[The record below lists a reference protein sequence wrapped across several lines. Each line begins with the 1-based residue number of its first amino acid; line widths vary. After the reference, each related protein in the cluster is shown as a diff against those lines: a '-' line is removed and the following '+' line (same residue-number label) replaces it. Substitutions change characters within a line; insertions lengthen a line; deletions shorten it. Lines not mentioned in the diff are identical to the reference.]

1 MENILEF
8 DPASEFTIIETFE
21 FEEEIQ
27 RPDELRLFTLEE
39 QLLSYF
45 EARMPKGKATR
56 FQIQELSH
64 EVDRIKDVYL
74 DTVEPTDTLYQVK
87 KRREVRMPEWVHPL
101 FDDTDTVG
109 YNYTNLWNPI
119 FSEEQR
125 AIPQFYTRMITALP
139 RPYRTNTTDNPPI
152 TKSTIGKTDDGKQ
165 MRGLGVY
172 ERTRTVLHE
181 DGSRDIVSTS
191 VPNTQDDLRI
201 KGYSLDPRQI
211 EIPNPLADHLFL
223 ASPLGGKLLTTE
235 TFEDIYPSVDSILV
249 HGVPTT
255 TDPYVEGMKYLKVYD
270 VKLSEIPWDAWK
282 QRFPPA
288 EPIPLFQPVRSVSFP
303 RAADTSKPADSL
315 QNVYAI
321 PWSPGINARKWLMS
335 QEDAGMMVVR
345 MLLSKASE
353 AGTVPVHIV
362 GEQLE
367 SKFPSSTPEECLV
380 TSTFTGFMESGVSRI
395 IGGEYK
401 CVPTSSIIQ
410 EKRHA
415 GSKGRVAWNE
425 SNEQDIL
432 KLHQTLLKLHQL
444 STTSEKVTKYQTI
457 SSREDSDLRREILV
471 LLEDAHRTH
480 EDKADAID
488 VLLKD
493 IVPQN
498 RVYLEANESFL
509 ICQHTLATLK
519 GDMERDPVDF
529 YREWSALESGLRVC
543 RYCGEQIG
551 NVLVAQDEF
560 DNDGRLVV
568 SHDKLDTDTFHGETH
583 VDIFT
588 NSLKELRAVF
598 ELENPGEAILYLML
612 SLLQVLPTD
621 SQLLPIL
628 QFVRDISKAL
638 RAASKTRKIAADI
651 QNRVEGVIGL
661 AASVI
666 LLQSHVPFL
675 IPRRSFGSRP
685 LALTGYPRDTE
696 DPATKGAL
704 DTLIYVLRA
713 TFESFPS
720 SFKGNVVPFFRSLIS
735 KPADIRK
742 EAITYIQK
750 ASQKFKGQ
758 LGYAKERYIAPP
770 DNVQIHQVSLPLIY
784 IEKTAYTKEETLVQ
798 KPTKTACP
806 AIRPLI
812 MLESKRQMDVSQSPV
827 KYWNNI
833 KPSNRALYIPPN
845 LQKDVALKTFSP
857 DDIRRR
863 ISIGFPNSLKLPVLK
878 SFLDGSKDGI
888 TYLNLLQRLL
898 DILSSESTFSKKVIQ
913 TFRQSAVY
921 IQTGVTSSLL
931 RDSAIGL
938 NYELLKEVSS
948 NTDRIGLEKRM
959 QESIRKDVVL
969 RMILLDVKEADNI
982 QQNLRAKERETMKQ
996 RLRKMN
1002 DTEREIT
1009 KKLLDIG
1016 IAAYIITNED
1026 RELFSREYQIPE
1038 EVDVLAQGIVDA
1050 NLTEDGYNDTRDYV
1064 DDENPIGQN
1073 GVEMNVDNGDYGDN
1087 AVRNYDDYTPDATYD
1102 RNEDYGV

>member
-8 DPASEFTIIETFE
+8 DPASEFQILETFE

-64 EVDRIKDVYL
+64 EVDRIKDAYL

-125 AIPQFYTRMITALP
+125 AIPQFYTRMISALP
-139 RPYRTNTTDNPPI
+139 RPYRTNTTENPPI
-152 TKSTIGKTDDGKQ
+152 TESTIGQTDNGKQ
-165 MRGLGVY
+165 IRGLGVY

-181 DGSRDIVSTS
+181 DGTRDIVSTN

-201 KGYSLDPRQI
+201 KGYLLDPRQI

-223 ASPLGGKLLTTE
+223 ASPVGGKLLTTE
-235 TFEDIYPSVDSILV
+235 TFEDIYPSVDSILI

-255 TDPYVEGMKYLKVYD
+255 TDPYTEGMKYLKVYD

-282 QRFPPA
+282 QRFPPVD
-288 EPIPLFQPVRSVSFP
+288 PIPLFQPVRSLSFP
-303 RAADTSKPADSL
+303 RPADTSKPAESL
-315 QNVYAI
+315 QNVYAL
-321 PWSPGINARKWLMS
+321 PWLPGINARKWLMG

-353 AGTVPVHIV
+353 AGTVPVQIV

-367 SKFPSSTPEECLV
+367 SKFPASTPEECLV
-380 TSTFTGFMESGVSRI
+380 TSSFAGFMESGISRFVN
-395 IGGEYK
+395 GEFK
-401 CVPTSSIIQ
+401 CVPAASVIH
-410 EKRHA
+410 EKRDA
-415 GSKGRVAWNE
+415 ISKGRIAWKE

-529 YREWSALESGLRVC
+529 YREWSALETGIRVC

-551 NVLVAQDEF
+551 NVYVAQDEF

-661 AASVI
+661 SASVI

-696 DPATKGAL
+696 DPAVKGAL

-720 SFKGNVVPFFRSLIS
+720 SFKGNVVPFFRAIIS

-770 DNVQIHQVSLPLIY
+770 ENAVIHQVSLPLIY
-784 IEKTAYTKEETLVQ
+784 IEKTSYTKDETLVQ
-798 KPTKTACP
+798 KPTKTACA

-812 MLESKRQMDVSQSPV
+812 MLESKRQMQVSQSPV

-833 KPSNRALYIPPN
+833 KPSSRAQHIPAV
-845 LQKDVALKTFSP
+845 LQTDATLKTFSA

-863 ISIGFPNSLKLPVLK
+863 ISLGFPNSLKLPTLK

-898 DILSSESTFSKKVIQ
+898 DILSAESTFSQKVIQ
-913 TFRQSAVY
+913 SFRESSVY
-921 IQTGVTSSLL
+921 IQTRITPSLL

-948 NTDRIGLEKRM
+948 NADKVGLEKRI
-959 QESIRKDVVL
+959 QESTRKDVVL
-969 RMILLDVKEADNI
+969 RMILLDVKEADTI

-1050 NLTEDGYNDTRDYV
+1050 NLTEDGYNNTRDYV
-1064 DDENPIGQN
+1064 DDELPVGQN

-1087 AVRNYDDYTPDATYD
+1087 AVRKYDDYTNVPTYD
-1102 RNEDYGV
+1102 RDGDYGV

>member
-8 DPASEFTIIETFE
+8 DPASEFQILETFE

-87 KRREVRMPEWVHPL
+87 KRREARMPSWVHPL
-101 FDDTDTVG
+101 FDDADTLG

-139 RPYRTNTTDNPPI
+139 RPYRTNTNDNPPI
-152 TKSTIGKTDDGKQ
+152 TGLTIGQTDAGKQ
-165 MRGLGVY
+165 LRGLGSY

-181 DGSRDIVSTS
+181 DGSRDILSTQ
-191 VPNTQDDLRI
+191 VPNTQDDLRV
-201 KGYSLDPRQI
+201 KGYVLDPRQV
-211 EIPNPLADHLFL
+211 EIPNPLAGHAFL
-223 ASPLGGKLLTTE
+223 ASPLAGKILTTE
-235 TFEDIYPSVDSILV
+235 SFEEIYPSVDSIIV

-255 TDPYVEGMKYLKVYD
+255 VDPYVEGMKYLKVYD
-270 VKLSEIPWDAWK
+270 VKFSEIPWDAWK
-282 QRFPPA
+282 QRFPPVD
-288 EPIPLFQPVRSVSFP
+288 PIPLFQPVRSVSFP
-303 RAADTSKPADSL
+303 RPADTSKPAESL
-315 QNVYAI
+315 QNIYAKL
-321 PWSPGINARKWLMS
+321 WLPGINPRKWLME
-335 QEDAGMMVVR
+335 QEDAGVMVVR

-353 AGTVPVHIV
+353 AGNVPVHIV

-367 SKFPSSTPEECLV
+367 SKFPASTPEECLV
-380 TSTFTGFMESGVSRI
+380 TSTFTSFMESGISRI
-395 IGGEYK
+395 IDGEFK
-401 CVPTSSIIQ
+401 CVPTASVIH

-415 GSKGRVAWNE
+415 ASKGRIAWKE

-432 KLHQTLLKLHQL
+432 KLHQTLLKAHQT
-444 STTSEKVTKYQTI
+444 SVASEKIVKYETTTS
-457 SSREDSDLRREILV
+457 REASDFRREIIV
-471 LLEDAHRTH
+471 LLEDSHRTN
-480 EDKADAID
+480 EDKAEAID

-493 IVPQN
+493 VVPCN
-498 RVYLEANESFL
+498 RVFLEANESFL
-509 ICQHTLATLK
+509 ICQHTLASLK

-529 YREWSALESGLRVC
+529 YREWSALEAGLRVC

-551 NVLVAQDEF
+551 NLYVAQDEF

-568 SHDKLDTDTFHGETH
+568 SHDKLDSDTFHGETH

-638 RAASKTRKIAADI
+638 RAASKTRKIAPDI

-661 AASVI
+661 SASVI

-685 LALTGYPRDTE
+685 LVLTGYPRDTE

-720 SFKGNVVPFFRSLIS
+720 SFKGNVVPFFRSIIS
-735 KPADIRK
+735 KPADVRK

-758 LGYAKERYIAPP
+758 LNYAQERYIAPP
-770 DNVQIHQVSLPLIY
+770 DQAIIHQISLPLIH
-784 IEKTAYTKEETLVQ
+784 IEKTSYNRVETLTQ
-798 KPTKTACP
+798 QPTKTACA

-812 MLESKRQMDVSQSPV
+812 MLESKRQMQVSQRPV
-827 KYWNNI
+827 EYWNNI
-833 KPSNRALYIPPN
+833 KPSSRARPIATN
-845 LQKDVALKTFSP
+845 LHKDVSLKTFTA

-863 ISIGFPNSLKLPVLK
+863 ISMGFPNSLKIPALK

-888 TYLNLLQRLL
+888 AYLNVLQRLL
-898 DILSSESTFSKKVIQ
+898 DILSTESTFSKTVIQ
-913 TFRQSAVY
+913 TFRQSSVY
-921 IQTGVTSSLL
+921 IQTRVTPSLL
-931 RDSAIGL
+931 RDSALGL
-938 NYELLKEVSS
+938 NFELLKEVNS
-948 NTDRIGLEKRM
+948 NTDRVGLEKRI
-959 QESIRKDVVL
+959 QESTRKDVVL
-969 RMILLDVKEADNI
+969 RMILLDVGEADNI

-1038 EVDVLAQGIVDA
+1038 EPDVLAQGIVDA

-1064 DDENPIGQN
+1064 DDVPPTGEG
-1073 GVEMNVDNGDYGDN
+1073 GVEMNVDNGDYGNN
-1087 AVRNYDDYTPDATYD
+1087 AVRRYDDYTAVPTYD
-1102 RNEDYGV
+1102 AREDYGV

>member
-1 MENILEF
+1 M
-8 DPASEFTIIETFE
+8 
-21 FEEEIQ
+21 
-27 RPDELRLFTLEE
+27 
-39 QLLSYF
+39 SYF

-181 DGSRDIVSTS
+181 DGSRDIVSTT

-235 TFEDIYPSVDSILV
+235 TFEEIYPSVDSILV

-303 RAADTSKPADSL
+303 RAADTSKPAESL

-335 QEDAGMMVVR
+335 QEDGGMMVVR

-395 IGGEYK
+395 IDGEFK

-551 NVLVAQDEF
+551 NVYVAQDEF

-863 ISIGFPNSLKLPVLK
+863 ISIGFPNSFKLPVLK

-898 DILSSESTFSKKVIQ
+898 DILSSESTFPKKVIQ

-959 QESIRKDVVL
+959 QESMRKDVVL

-1064 DDENPIGQN
+1064 DDEHPIGQN

-1087 AVRNYDDYTPDATYD
+1087 AVRNYDDYAPDATYD

>member
-8 DPASEFTIIETFE
+8 DPASEFQILETFE

-64 EVDRIKDVYL
+64 EVDRIKDAYL

-125 AIPQFYTRMITALP
+125 AIPQFYTRMISALP
-139 RPYRTNTTDNPPI
+139 RPYRTNTTENPPI
-152 TKSTIGKTDDGKQ
+152 TESTIGQTDNGKQ
-165 MRGLGVY
+165 IRGLGVY

-181 DGSRDIVSTS
+181 DGTRDIVSTN

-201 KGYSLDPRQI
+201 KGYLLDPRQI

-223 ASPLGGKLLTTE
+223 ASPVGGKLLTTE
-235 TFEDIYPSVDSILV
+235 TFEDIYPSVDSILI

-255 TDPYVEGMKYLKVYD
+255 TDPYTEGMKYLKVYD

-282 QRFPPA
+282 QRFPPVD
-288 EPIPLFQPVRSVSFP
+288 PIPLFQPVRSLSFP
-303 RAADTSKPADSL
+303 RPADTSKPAESL
-315 QNVYAI
+315 QNVYAL
-321 PWSPGINARKWLMS
+321 PWLPGINARKWLMG

-353 AGTVPVHIV
+353 AGTVPVQIV

-367 SKFPSSTPEECLV
+367 SKFPASTPEECLV
-380 TSTFTGFMESGVSRI
+380 TSSFAGFMESGISRFVN
-395 IGGEYK
+395 GEFK
-401 CVPTSSIIQ
+401 CVPATSVIH
-410 EKRHA
+410 EKRDA
-415 GSKGRVAWNE
+415 ISKGRIAWKE

-529 YREWSALESGLRVC
+529 YREWSALETGIRVC

-551 NVLVAQDEF
+551 NVYVAQDEF

-568 SHDKLDTDTFHGETH
+568 SHDKLDTDAFHGETH

-661 AASVI
+661 SASVI

-696 DPATKGAL
+696 DPAVKGAL

-720 SFKGNVVPFFRSLIS
+720 SFKGNVVPFFRAIIS

-770 DNVQIHQVSLPLIY
+770 ENAVIHQVSLPLIY
-784 IEKTAYTKEETLVQ
+784 IEKTSYTKDETLVQ
-798 KPTKTACP
+798 KPTKTACA

-812 MLESKRQMDVSQSPV
+812 MLESKRQMQVSQSPV

-833 KPSNRALYIPPN
+833 KPSSRAQHIPAV
-845 LQKDVALKTFSP
+845 LQTDATLKTFSA

-863 ISIGFPNSLKLPVLK
+863 ISLGFPNSLKLPTLK

-898 DILSSESTFSKKVIQ
+898 DILSSESTFSQKVIQ
-913 TFRQSAVY
+913 SFRESSVY
-921 IQTGVTSSLL
+921 IQTRITSSLL

-948 NTDRIGLEKRM
+948 NADKVGLEKRI
-959 QESIRKDVVL
+959 QESTRKDVVL
-969 RMILLDVKEADNI
+969 RMILLDVKEADTI

-1050 NLTEDGYNDTRDYV
+1050 NLTEDGYNNTRDYV
-1064 DDENPIGQN
+1064 DDELPVGQN

-1087 AVRNYDDYTPDATYD
+1087 AVRKYDDYTNVPTYD
-1102 RNEDYGV
+1102 RDGDYGV

>member
-1 MENILEF
+1 
-8 DPASEFTIIETFE
+8 
-21 FEEEIQ
+21 
-27 RPDELRLFTLEE
+27 
-39 QLLSYF
+39 
-45 EARMPKGKATR
+45 
-56 FQIQELSH
+56 
-64 EVDRIKDVYL
+64 
-74 DTVEPTDTLYQVK
+74 
-87 KRREVRMPEWVHPL
+87 
-101 FDDTDTVG
+101 
-109 YNYTNLWNPI
+109 
-119 FSEEQR
+119 
-125 AIPQFYTRMITALP
+125 
-139 RPYRTNTTDNPPI
+139 
-152 TKSTIGKTDDGKQ
+152 
-165 MRGLGVY
+165 
-172 ERTRTVLHE
+172 
-181 DGSRDIVSTS
+181 
-191 VPNTQDDLRI
+191 
-201 KGYSLDPRQI
+201 
-211 EIPNPLADHLFL
+211 
-223 ASPLGGKLLTTE
+223 
-235 TFEDIYPSVDSILV
+235 
-249 HGVPTT
+249 
-255 TDPYVEGMKYLKVYD
+255 
-270 VKLSEIPWDAWK
+270 
-282 QRFPPA
+282 
-288 EPIPLFQPVRSVSFP
+288 
-303 RAADTSKPADSL
+303 
-315 QNVYAI
+315 
-321 PWSPGINARKWLMS
+321 
-335 QEDAGMMVVR
+335 
-345 MLLSKASE
+345 
-353 AGTVPVHIV
+353 
-362 GEQLE
+362 
-367 SKFPSSTPEECLV
+367 
-380 TSTFTGFMESGVSRI
+380 
-395 IGGEYK
+395 
-401 CVPTSSIIQ
+401 
-410 EKRHA
+410 
-415 GSKGRVAWNE
+415 
-425 SNEQDIL
+425 
-432 KLHQTLLKLHQL
+432 
-444 STTSEKVTKYQTI
+444 
-457 SSREDSDLRREILV
+457 
-471 LLEDAHRTH
+471 
-480 EDKADAID
+480 
-488 VLLKD
+488 
-493 IVPQN
+493 
-498 RVYLEANESFL
+498 
-509 ICQHTLATLK
+509 
-519 GDMERDPVDF
+519 
-529 YREWSALESGLRVC
+529 
-543 RYCGEQIG
+543 
-551 NVLVAQDEF
+551 
-560 DNDGRLVV
+560 
-568 SHDKLDTDTFHGETH
+568 
-583 VDIFT
+583 
-588 NSLKELRAVF
+588 
-598 ELENPGEAILYLML
+598 LENPGEAILYLML

-784 IEKTAYTKEETLVQ
+784 IEKTAYTKEETLIQ

-1102 RNEDYGV
+1102 RNEDYGI

>member
-8 DPASEFTIIETFE
+8 DPASEFQILETFE

-64 EVDRIKDVYL
+64 EVDRIKDAYL

-109 YNYTNLWNPI
+109 YNYDGLWNPI

-125 AIPQFYTRMITALP
+125 AIPQFYTRMISALP
-139 RPYRTNTTDNPPI
+139 RPYRTNTNENPAI
-152 TKSTIGKTDDGKQ
+152 TEPTIGQTDDGKQ
-165 MRGLGVY
+165 IRGLGVY

-181 DGSRDIVSTS
+181 DGTRDIVSTK

-201 KGYSLDPRQI
+201 KGYLLDPRQI

-223 ASPLGGKLLTTE
+223 ASPVGGKLLTTE
-235 TFEDIYPSVDSILV
+235 TFEDIYPSVDSILI

-255 TDPYVEGMKYLKVYD
+255 TDPYTEGMKYLKVYD

-282 QRFPPA
+282 QRFPPVD
-288 EPIPLFQPVRSVSFP
+288 PIPLLQPVRSVSFP
-303 RAADTSKPADSL
+303 RPADTSKPAESL
-315 QNVYAI
+315 QNVYAL
-321 PWSPGINARKWLMS
+321 PWLPGINARKWLMG

-353 AGTVPVHIV
+353 AGTVPVQIV

-367 SKFPSSTPEECLV
+367 SKFPASTPEECLV
-380 TSTFTGFMESGVSRI
+380 TSSFAGFMESGISRVVN
-395 IGGEYK
+395 GEFK
-401 CVPTSSIIQ
+401 CVPATSVIH
-410 EKRHA
+410 EKRDA
-415 GSKGRVAWNE
+415 ISKGRIAWKE

-432 KLHQTLLKLHQL
+432 KLHQTLLKTHQL
-444 STTSEKVTKYQTI
+444 STTSEKVVKYQTI

-471 LLEDAHRTH
+471 LLEDTHRTH

-493 IVPQN
+493 VVPQN

-529 YREWSALESGLRVC
+529 YREWSALETGIRVC

-551 NVLVAQDEF
+551 NVFVAQDEF
-560 DNDGRLVV
+560 DNDGRLVI

-696 DPATKGAL
+696 DPVVKGAL

-720 SFKGNVVPFFRSLIS
+720 SFKGNVVPFFRAIIS
-735 KPADIRK
+735 KPADVRK

-770 DNVQIHQVSLPLIY
+770 ENAVIHQVSLPLIY
-784 IEKTAYTKEETLVQ
+784 IEKTSYTKDETLVQ
-798 KPTKTACP
+798 KPTKTACA

-812 MLESKRQMDVSQSPV
+812 MLESKRQMEVSQSPV

-833 KPSNRALYIPPN
+833 KPSSRAQHIPAV
-845 LQKDVALKTFSP
+845 LQKDATLKTFSA

-863 ISIGFPNSLKLPVLK
+863 ISLGFPNSLKLPTLK
-878 SFLDGSKDGI
+878 SFLESSKDGI

-898 DILSSESTFSKKVIQ
+898 DILSTESTFSQKVIQ
-913 TFRQSAVY
+913 SFRDSSVY
-921 IQTGVTSSLL
+921 IQTRITPSLL

-948 NTDRIGLEKRM
+948 NTDKVGLEKRI
-959 QESIRKDVVL
+959 QESTRKDVVL
-969 RMILLDVKEADNI
+969 RMILLDVKEADTI

-1038 EVDVLAQGIVDA
+1038 EADVLAQGIVDA

-1064 DDENPIGQN
+1064 DDELPVGQN

-1087 AVRNYDDYTPDATYD
+1087 AVRKYDDYTNVPTYD
-1102 RNEDYGV
+1102 RDGDYGV

>member
-8 DPASEFTIIETFE
+8 DPASEFQILETFE

-56 FQIQELSH
+56 FEIQELSR

-74 DTVEPTDTLYQVK
+74 DTVEPTDVLYQVK
-87 KRREVRMPEWVHPL
+87 KRREVRMPKWVHPL
-101 FDDTDTVG
+101 FDDVDIIG
-109 YNYTNLWNPI
+109 YKYDALWNPI

-125 AIPQFYTRMITALP
+125 AIPQYYTRMISALP
-139 RPYRTNTTDNPPI
+139 KPYRTNTTDNVPLTQSI
-152 TKSTIGKTDDGKQ
+152 VGQTDNGREI
-165 MRGLGVY
+165 RGLGVY

-181 DGSRDIVSTS
+181 DGSRDVVSTS

-201 KGYSLDPRQI
+201 KGYALDPRQI
-211 EIPNPLADHLFL
+211 EIPNPLPDHAFL
-223 ASPLGGKLLTTE
+223 ASPNAGKVLTTE
-235 TFEDIYPSVDSILV
+235 PFEDVYPSVDSILM

-255 TDPYVEGMKYLKVYD
+255 TDPYIEGMKYLKLYD
-270 VKLSEIPWDAWK
+270 VKFSEIPWDAWK
-282 QRFPPA
+282 KRFPPA
-288 EPIPLFQPVRSVSFP
+288 EQIPLFQPARSVSFP
-303 RAADTSKPADSL
+303 RPSDTSKPADSL
-315 QNVYAI
+315 QSVYGKQWF
-321 PWSPGINARKWLMS
+321 PGVSPRKWLME
-335 QEDAGMMVVR
+335 QEDAGVMVVR

-353 AGTVPVHIV
+353 AGNVPVHIV
-362 GEQLE
+362 GEQPE
-367 SKFPSSTPEECLV
+367 SRYPSSTPEECLV
-380 TSTFTGFMESGVSRI
+380 TTTFTSFMESGVSRI
-395 IGGEYK
+395 IGGEFK
-401 CVPTSSIIQ
+401 CVPTSSIIH
-410 EKRHA
+410 EKRDYA
-415 GSKGRVAWNE
+415 SKGRIAWKE

-432 KLHQTLLKLHQL
+432 RTHQTLLKAYQL
-444 STTSEKVTKYQTI
+444 SAVTEQSLKYQTI
-457 SSREDSDLRREILV
+457 TSREPSDLRREIMV
-471 LLEDAHRTH
+471 LLEDTHRTI

-493 IVPQN
+493 IVPKN

-509 ICQHTLATLK
+509 ICQHSIATLK
-519 GDMERDPVDF
+519 GDMERDPIDF
-529 YREWSALESGLRVC
+529 YREWSALESGIRVC

-551 NVLVAQDEF
+551 NVYVAQDEF

-568 SHDKLDTDTFHGETH
+568 SHEKLEANVFHGEGH

-598 ELENPGEAILYLML
+598 ELDNPGEAILYLIL
-612 SLLQVLPTD
+612 SLLQILPGD

-628 QFVRDISKAL
+628 QFVRDISRAL
-638 RAASKTRKIAADI
+638 RAASKTRKISADV

-666 LLQSHVPFL
+666 LIQSHVPFL
-675 IPRRSFGSRP
+675 IPRRAFGSRP
-685 LALTGYPRDTE
+685 LVLTGYPRDTE
-696 DPATKGAL
+696 DPDTKGAL
-704 DTLIYVLRA
+704 DTIIFVLRS

-720 SFKGNVVPFFRSLIS
+720 SFKGSAVPFFRSIIS
-735 KPADIRK
+735 KPVDVRK
-742 EAITYIQK
+742 ETITYIQK

-758 LGYAKERYIAPP
+758 LNYAKELYIAPP
-770 DNVQIHQVSLPLIY
+770 NDVTVHQVSLPLIH
-784 IEKTAYTKEETLVQ
+784 IEKTSYNPAETLLQ
-798 KPTKTACP
+798 QPGKTACA

-812 MLESKRQMDVSQSPV
+812 MLESKREMAVSQRPIT
-827 KYWNNI
+827 YWDNI
-833 KPSNRALYIPPN
+833 KPSNRARHIPAN
-845 LQKDVALKTFSP
+845 LQKDAALKTFSS

-863 ISIGFPNSLKLPVLK
+863 ISLGFPKTLKLPTLK
-878 SFLDGSKDGI
+878 SFLEASKDGI

-898 DILSSESTFSKKVIQ
+898 DILSTESTFSRKVLQ
-913 TFRQSAVY
+913 SFRESTVY
-921 IQTGVTSSLL
+921 IQTRITSSLL
-931 RDSAIGL
+931 RDTALGL
-938 NYELLKEVSS
+938 VYELLKEVSS
-948 NTDRIGLEKRM
+948 NADRGGLEKRL
-959 QESIRKDVVL
+959 QDSVRKDVVL
-969 RMILLDVKEADNI
+969 RMILLDVSEADNI

-1038 EVDVLAQGIVDA
+1038 EADVLAQGIVDA

-1064 DDENPIGQN
+1064 DDVPPIGQN
-1073 GVEMNVDNGDYGDN
+1073 GTELNVDNGDYGDN
-1087 AVRNYDDYTPDATYD
+1087 AVRKYDDYTNVPTYD
-1102 RNEDYGV
+1102 THEDYGV